1 MFITGRFFGLVLLG
15 AVPVILSPS
24 HATVL
29 WWMLAVLILLVADIV
44 AAGKPLA
51 VCGEMG
57 GRPLE
62 AMALLGLGIR
72 RLSITPAGIG
82 PIKAMVRSLDLS
94 QLTPFVTDLVARGT
108 TPIRP
113 ALEGWGRDHGVELGL

>member
-29 WWMLAVLILLVADIV
+29 WWMLVALILLVADIV

-51 VCGEMG
+51 VE
-57 GRPLE
+57 LT
-62 AMALLGLGIR
+62 
-72 RLSITPAGIG
+72 RL
-82 PIKAMVRSLDLS
+82 PIA
-94 QLTPFVTDLVARGT
+94 
-108 TPIRP
+108 PIRP
-113 ALEGWGRDHGVELGL
+113 RRADHLDTAGDQSRTPPIPWRAEGFVAAVGGSRFASPSAGCACGERAPSSPRCIRRAAVTG